1 VSWIDLS
8 GGDPAFYAGLFGWTL
23 DGDGVF
29 ALDGRAVAGRGGPVP
44 PGGPPAWTLHVFV
57 DDPDRA
63 AMRVAAAGG
72 RVELT
77 PRTTPLGRA
86 AVVTDP
92 GGACFAVRAPGRQ
105 AELARRPGAL
115 SWTELCT
122 PDVDAARAF
131 YADQFGWDT
140 PAITMALPAGE
151 VRYTVFCQGGTEVAG
166 LMPAGGLLPADA
178 PPRWLAY
185 VEVTDCAATAA
196 RVTDLG
202 GTLPVP
208 PLDIPRI
215 GRVAV
220 LAAPTG
226 ELLALIQMPPD

>member
-1 VSWIDLS
+1 MSWIDLS
-8 GGDPAFYAGLFGWTL
+8 GGDPAFYTGLFGWTL

-29 ALDGRAVAGRGGPVP
+29 ALDGRAVAGHGAPVP
-44 PGGPPAWTLHVFV
+44 PGPPAWTLHLFV

-63 AMRVAAAGG
+63 AAGVAAAGG
-72 RVELT
+72 RVELG
-77 PRTTPLGRA
+77 PRATPLGRT

-92 GGACFAVRAPGRQ
+92 GGARFALRAPGRP
-105 AELARRPGAL
+105 ADLARGPGAL
-115 SWTELCT
+115 SWAELCT
-122 PDVDAARAF
+122 PEVDAARAF

-140 PAITMALPAGE
+140 PATTMALPAGE
-151 VRYTVFCQGGTEVAG
+151 VPYTVFCRDGTEVAG

-178 PPRWLAY
+178 PPRWLGY

-220 LAAPTG
+220 LAAPAG
-226 ELLALIQMPPD
+226 ELLALIQMPPE